1 MIFGVLDTRKSIMI
15 YYYKLFLLKV
25 MQSFLFS
32 RTFNFSF
39 FVSVIALNELVE
51 VVAELASW
59 LGNQRESRA
68 LAM

>member
-51 VVAELASW
+51 VVAELTSW
-59 LGNQRESRA
+59 LGN
-68 LAM
+68 